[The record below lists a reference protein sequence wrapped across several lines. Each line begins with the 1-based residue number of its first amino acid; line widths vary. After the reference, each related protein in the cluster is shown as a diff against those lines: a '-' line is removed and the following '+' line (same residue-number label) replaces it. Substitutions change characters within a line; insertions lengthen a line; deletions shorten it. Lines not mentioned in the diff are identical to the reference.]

1 MMLFVVQPDH
11 TSPSLFCL
19 KESPRF
25 TYVFCKKDDYY
36 VIFCPGRS
44 YITLTPPFQ
53 PAPSLQ
59 ETDRD
64 RLSGG
69 EDFFLQ
75 NTTNIAVAVRG
86 TLCGPQDG
94 NAINL
99 YLLSLVRPNFSW
111 TENVHLDIGQI

>member
-1 MMLFVVQPDH
+1 MFFAKKMTIMLFFVQADH
-11 TSPSLFCL
+11 TSPSLPLFSRL
-19 KESPRF
+19 LPYRKP
-25 TYVFCKKDDYY
+25 T
-36 VIFCPGRS
+36 
-44 YITLTPPFQ
+44 
-53 PAPSLQ
+53 
-59 ETDRD
+59 ETDY
-64 RLSGG
+64 LEG